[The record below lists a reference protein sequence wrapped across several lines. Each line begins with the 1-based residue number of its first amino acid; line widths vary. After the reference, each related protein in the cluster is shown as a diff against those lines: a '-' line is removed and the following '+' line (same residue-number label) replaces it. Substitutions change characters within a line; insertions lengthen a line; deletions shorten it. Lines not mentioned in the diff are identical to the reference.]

1 MSRPL
6 NIFRVILL
14 ISSLILIFGYHIVF
28 TSLTYAVVVQDAH
41 TLILFGFAVN
51 GGFLIDVILTLL
63 ILIHIILI
71 LTMVK

>member
-14 ISSLILIFGYHIVF
+14 ISSLILIFGYHLVF
-28 TSLTYAVVVQDAH
+28 TSLTYAAVVPDAE
-41 TLILFGFAVN
+41 LRFFGFAVN